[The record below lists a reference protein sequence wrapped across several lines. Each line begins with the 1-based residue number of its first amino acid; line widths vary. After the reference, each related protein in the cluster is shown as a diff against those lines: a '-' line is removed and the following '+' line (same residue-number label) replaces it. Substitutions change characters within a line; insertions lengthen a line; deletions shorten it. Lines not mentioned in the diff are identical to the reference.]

1 MTKDYSRLI
10 GKRFG
15 DRTIVA
21 INLKERHGVIY
32 PSATC
37 ECKCGRVHEVELS
50 NLLHKRSQKCAYCSR
65 SEMTEPKSNNKLGIR
80 YIYFDSDRKLYV
92 VQIIRNG
99 KRKKAKA
106 STLAKAKQVKAQFLK
121 EFENEASNHD

>member
-1 MTKDYSRLI
+1 MTKDYSYLI
-10 GKRFG
+10 GKTFG
-15 DRTIVA
+15 DRKILA
-21 INLKERHGVIY
+21 INLKERNNVIY
-32 PSATC
+32 PGATC

-50 NLLHKRSQKCAYCSR
+50 NLLHKRSQRCTLCSR
-65 SEMTEPKSNNKLGIR
+65 CDMTEPKSNNKLGIR

-106 STLAKAKQVKAQFLK
+106 STLAKAKQIKEQFLN
-121 EFENEASNHD
+121 EFENEMNTHD

>member
-21 INLKERHGVIY
+21 INLKERNDVIY
-32 PSATC
+32 PCTTC
-37 ECKCGRVHEVELS
+37 KCKCGRVHEVELS

-65 SEMTEPKSNNKLGIR
+65 ADMTEPKANNKLGIR

-106 STLAKAKQVKAQFLK
+106 STLSKAKQIKAQFLR
-121 EFENEASNHD
+121 EFGEQS

>member
-1 MTKDYSRLI
+1 MTKDYSHLL
-10 GKRFG
+10 GKQFG

-21 INLKERHGVIY
+21 INLKERNDVIY

-50 NLLHKRSQKCAYCSR
+50 NLLHKRSQRCTYCSR
-65 SEMTEPKSNNKLGIR
+65 SDMTEPKANNKLGIR

-106 STLAKAKQVKAQFLK
+106 STLTKAKQIKEQFLK
-121 EFENEASNHD
+121 EFVSEAKVHD

>member
-21 INLKERHGVIY
+21 INLKERKDVIY
-32 PSATC
+32 PCATC
-37 ECKCGRVHEVELS
+37 KCKCGRVHEVELS
-50 NLLHKRSQKCAYCSR
+50 NLLHKRSQKCTYCSR

-92 VQIIRNG
+92 VQITRNG

-106 STLAKAKQVKAQFLK
+106 STLAKAKRIKAQFLK
-121 EFENEASNHD
+121 EFENEMKAHD

>member
-1 MTKDYSRLI
+1 MTKDYSKLI
-10 GKRFG
+10 GETFG

-21 INLKERHGVIY
+21 INLKERNGVIY
-32 PSATC
+32 PCATC

-65 SEMTEPKSNNKLGIR
+65 ADMTEPKANNKLGIR
-80 YIYFDSDRKLYV
+80 YIYFDSNRKLYV

-106 STLAKAKQVKAQFLK
+106 STLSKAKQIKVQFLK
-121 EFENEASNHD
+121 EFGERA

>member
-1 MTKDYSRLI
+1 MTKDYSHLI
-10 GKRFG
+10 GETFG
-15 DRTIVA
+15 DRTIIA
-21 INLKERHGVIY
+21 INLKERSGTIY

-50 NLLHKRSQKCAYCSR
+50 NLLHKRSQKCTYCSR
-65 SEMTEPKSNNKLGIR
+65 SDMTEPKANNKLGIR

-99 KRKKAKA
+99 KRKRAKA
-106 STLAKAKQVKAQFLK
+106 STLAKAKQIKEQFLK
-121 EFENEASNHD
+121 EFGEQS

>member
-1 MTKDYSRLI
+1 MTKDYSKLI
-10 GKRFG
+10 GETFG

-21 INLKERHGVIY
+21 INLKERNGVIY

-50 NLLHKRSQKCAYCSR
+50 NLLHERSQKCAYCSR
-65 SEMTEPKSNNKLGIR
+65 AEMTEPKANNKLGIR
-80 YIYFDSDRKLYV
+80 YIYFDSNRKLYV
-92 VQIIRNG
+92 VQTIRNG

-106 STLAKAKQVKAQFLK
+106 STLAKAKQIKAQFLR
-121 EFENEASNHD
+121 EFGEQS